1 MKTHKFNNEFMS
13 LSQNYMTIL
22 DITYVKIKFKKKNA
36 ILQLDMISDS
46 VY

>member
-1 MKTHKFNNEFMS
+1 MN
-13 LSQNYMTIL
+13 LSQNYMIIS
-22 DITYVKIKFKKKNA
+22 DITYAKIKFKKKNA